1 MAFLFVL
8 SLKGG
13 GAMEGANAGNRKTTT
28 RFLCFAVLAAGVALV
43 FLLNLGVGVAK
54 IELSEIARILF
65 GVPLE
70 GDTNFIII
78 QRIRLPRALAS
89 LAGGASLAISGLL
102 LQTYF
107 ANPIIEPYIL
117 GVTSGSTLFVG
128 LVMLGGFTFGLPRVT
143 PLFLFG
149 GAFLGAM
156 LIMAVILFAA
166 GRVKSVVTLLIIG
179 LMAGYVCGA
188 ATSILSAYAE
198 KQRLTNFVMWNMGSF
213 SGFTWAQIRLMYGAT
228 LPMLAVSCLMAKPL
242 NILSMGD
249 QYAHSMGVN
258 VKATRYGIIVVSS
271 VLVAATTAFAGPVS
285 FIGLAA
291 PHICRIIFQ
300 TSNNRLLIPASILG
314 GGLLSGFCDF
324 VARNIVSPM
333 ELPLGSITSVIGAPL
348 VVFLLMRKE
357 KL

>member
-1 MAFLFVL
+1 
-8 SLKGG
+8 
-13 GAMEGANAGNRKTTT
+13 MENAGRIHNSVRI
-28 RFLCFAVLAAGVALV
+28 LCFIALSAGVLII
-43 FLLNLGVGVAK
+43 FLLNLGVGAAR
-54 IELSEIARILF
+54 IRISEIARIIF
-65 GVPLE
+65 NMGSE
-70 GDTNFIII
+70 GNTNFIII

-89 LAGGASLAISGLL
+89 LSGGASLAISGLL

-107 ANPIIEPYIL
+107 GNPIIEPYIL

-143 PLFLFG
+143 PIFLFF

-156 LIMAVILFAA
+156 LIMAIILFAA
-166 GRVKSVVTLLIIG
+166 GRVKNIVTLLIIG

-213 SGFTWAQIRLMYGAT
+213 SGFTWAQVKLMYGVT
-228 LPMLAVSCLMAKPL
+228 IPMMGAAYLLAKPL
-242 NILSMGD
+242 NVLSMGD
-249 QYAHSMGVN
+249 QYAHSMGIN
-258 VKATRYGIIVVSS
+258 VKATRYGIIVISS
-271 VLVAATTAFAGPVS
+271 ILVAAVTAFAGPVS

-291 PHICRIIFQ
+291 PHICRILFQ
-300 TSNNRLLIPASILG
+300 TSNNRILIPAAVLG

-333 ELPLGSITSVIGAPL
+333 ELPLGAVTAVIGAPL
-348 VVFLLMRKE
+348 VVFLLLKKD

>member
-1 MAFLFVL
+1 
-8 SLKGG
+8 
-13 GAMEGANAGNRKTTT
+13 MESANAVNIKTTM
-28 RFLCFAVLAAGVALV
+28 RFVCFAALAAGVAV
-43 FLLNLGVGVAK
+43 IFLLNLGVGAAK
-54 IELSEIARILF
+54 IDLSEIARVLF
-65 GVPLE
+65 NAESE
-70 GDTNFIII
+70 GDKNFIII
-78 QRIRLPRALAS
+78 QKIRLPRALAS

-128 LVMLGGFTFGLPRVT
+128 LVMLGGVTFGLPRVT
-143 PLFLFG
+143 PMFLFG

-156 LIMAVILFAA
+156 LVMAIILFAA
-166 GRVKSVVTLLIIG
+166 GRVKGIVTLLLIG

-213 SGFTWAQIRLMYGAT
+213 SGFTWAQIRLMYAVT
-228 LPMLAVSCLMAKPL
+228 VPMLGVSYFLAKPL
-242 NILSMGD
+242 NALSLGD
-249 QYAHSMGVN
+249 QYAHSMGIN
-258 VKATRYGIIVVSS
+258 VKLTRYGIIVISS
-271 VLVAATTAFAGPVS
+271 ILVASTTAFAGPVS

-291 PHICRIIFQ
+291 PHICRILFQ
-300 TSNNRLLIPASILG
+300 TSNNRILIPASVLG

-333 ELPLGSITSVIGAPL
+333 ELPLGAITPVIGAPL
-348 VVFLLMRKE
+348 VVFLLIRKE

>member
-1 MAFLFVL
+1 MESAHAVRLKTAVSTKTAMRFV
-8 SLKGG
+8 
-13 GAMEGANAGNRKTTT
+13 
-28 RFLCFAVLAAGVALV
+28 CFAILAAGAALI
-43 FLLNLGVGVAK
+43 FLLNLGVGAAK
-54 IELSEIARILF
+54 IDLAEITQILF
-65 GVPLE
+65 GAPLE
-70 GDTNFIII
+70 GDKNYLII

-89 LAGGASLAISGLL
+89 LAGGASLAVSGLL

-128 LVMLGGFTFGLPRVT
+128 LVMLGGFSFGIVRVT

-166 GRVKSVVTLLIIG
+166 ARVKSIVTLLIIG

-213 SGFTWAQIRLMYGAT
+213 SGFTWAQIRLMYGVTA
-228 LPMLAVSCLMAKPL
+228 PMLGAAFLLAKPL
-242 NILSMGD
+242 NLLSMGD
-249 QYAHSMGVN
+249 HYAHSMGVN
-258 VKATRYGIIVVSS
+258 VKAARYGIIVISS

-291 PHICRIIFQ
+291 PHICRIILQ

-333 ELPLGSITSVIGAPL
+333 ELPLSAITSIIGAPL
-348 VVFLLMRKE
+348 VVFLLLRKD

>member
-1 MAFLFVL
+1 
-8 SLKGG
+8 
-13 GAMEGANAGNRKTTT
+13 MEGAGGSNIKTTI
-28 RFLCFAVLAAGVALV
+28 RILCFAALAAGVLAV
-43 FLLNLGVGVAK
+43 FLLNLGVGAVR
-54 IELSEIARILF
+54 IDVPEIARVLF
-65 GVPLE
+65 NDAADG
-70 GDTNFIII
+70 GKNSIII
-78 QRIRLPRALAS
+78 QKIRLPRALAS

-128 LVMLGGFTFGLPRVT
+128 LVMLGGVTFGMPRVT
-143 PLFLFG
+143 PMFLFG

-156 LIMAVILFAA
+156 LVMAVILFAA
-166 GRVKSVVTLLIIG
+166 GRVKSIVTLLLIG

-198 KQRLTNFVMWNMGSF
+198 KERLANFVLWNMGSF
-213 SGFTWAQIRLMYGAT
+213 SGFTWAQIKLMYGVTA
-228 LPMLAVSCLMAKPL
+228 PMLVVSFLLAKPL

-249 QYAHSMGVN
+249 QYAHSMGIN
-258 VKATRYGIIVVSS
+258 VKLTRYGIVFISS
-271 VLVAATTAFAGPVS
+271 ILVAATTAFAGPVS

-291 PHICRIIFQ
+291 PHICRIMFQ
-300 TSNNRLLIPASILG
+300 TSNNRLLIPAAILG
-314 GGLLSGFCDF
+314 GSLLSAFCDF

-333 ELPLGSITSVIGAPL
+333 ELPLGAVTALIGAPL
-348 VVFLLMRKE
+348 VVFLLVRKD

>member
-1 MAFLFVL
+1 MEG
-8 SLKGG
+8 GG
-13 GAMEGANAGNRKTTT
+13 GANIKTTM
-28 RFLCFAVLAAGVALV
+28 RILCFAALAAGVGFM
-43 FLLNLGVGVAK
+43 FLLNLGVGPAK
-54 IELSEIARILF
+54 IEISEIARILF
-65 GVPLE
+65 GAPLE
-70 GDTNFIII
+70 GDKNFLII

-117 GVTSGSTLFVG
+117 GVTSGSSLFVG
-128 LVMLGGFTFGLPRVT
+128 LVMLGGLTFGLPRVT

-156 LIMAVILFAA
+156 LVMAIILFAA
-166 GRVKSVVTLLIIG
+166 VRVKNIVTLLLIG

-198 KQRLTNFVMWNMGSF
+198 KERLTNFVMWNMGSF
-213 SGFTWAQIRLMYGAT
+213 SGFTWAQIRLMYAIIV
-228 LPMLAVSCLMAKPL
+228 PMLVVAYLLAKPL

-249 QYAHSMGVN
+249 QYAHSMGIDLKV
-258 VKATRYGIIVVSS
+258 TRYGIIAISS
-271 VLVAATTAFAGPVS
+271 ILVAATTAFAGPVS

-291 PHICRIIFQ
+291 PHICRIMLQ

-314 GGLLSGFCDF
+314 GALLSGFCDF

-333 ELPLGSITSVIGAPL
+333 ELPLGAVTPIIGAPL
-348 VVFLLMRKE
+348 VIFLLMRKD

>member
-1 MAFLFVL
+1 
-8 SLKGG
+8 
-13 GAMEGANAGNRKTTT
+13 MENAAAGNIKVTMRIV
-28 RFLCFAVLAAGVALV
+28 CFAALTAGVLAV
-43 FLLNLGVGVAK
+43 FLLNLGVGAAR
-54 IELSEIARILF
+54 IDLPEIARILF
-65 GVPLE
+65 NDAADG
-70 GDTNFIII
+70 GKNSIII

-128 LVMLGGFTFGLPRVT
+128 LVMLGGVTFGLPRVT
-143 PLFLFG
+143 PMFLFT

-156 LIMAVILFAA
+156 LVMAVILFAA
-166 GRVKSVVTLLIIG
+166 GRVKSIVTLLIIG

-198 KQRLTNFVMWNMGSF
+198 KERLANFVMWNMGSF
-213 SGFTWAQIRLMYGAT
+213 SGLTWAQVRLMYGVT
-228 LPMLAVSCLMAKPL
+228 IPMLGVSFLLAKPL
-242 NILSMGD
+242 NILGMGD
-249 QYAHSMGVN
+249 QYAHSMGIN
-258 VKATRYGIIVVSS
+258 VKLTRYGIIVISS

-291 PHICRIIFQ
+291 PHICRILFR
-300 TSNNRLLIPASILG
+300 TSNNRLLIPAAILG
-314 GGLLSGFCDF
+314 GSLLSAFCDF

-333 ELPLGSITSVIGAPL
+333 ELPLGSVTALIGAPL
-348 VVFLLMRKE
+348 VVFLLVRKD